1 MHSKVTTAV
10 EQSQVRWKK
19 TISDF
24 LLHDSFFELWNVGRL
39 SRHMPELLTDTRA
52 VNVDG
57 IHILVG
63 FALLQG
69 IPKNKVVA

>member
-1 MHSKVTTAV
+1 MAKQTYA
-10 EQSQVRWKK
+10 RA
-19 TISDF
+19 
-24 LLHDSFFELWNVGRL
+24 
-39 SRHMPELLTDTRA
+39 LTDTRA

-63 FALLQG
+63 FALLEG